1 MMMAQDERGRAGPV
15 GALLAAAGAVALCC
29 AGPILLGVLAT
40 TGLGAALTHRG
51 APVVA
56 AAGLIAALVVSG
68 IVWQR
73 RRACGCPVPSRTSR
87 SEHSDETRDGFAPPR
102 RDRTR
107 VP

>member
-29 AGPILLGVLAT
+29 AGPVLLGILAT
-40 TGLGAALTHRG
+40 TGLGAVLTHRG

-56 AAGLIAALVVSG
+56 AGLIAALVVAG

-87 SEHSDETRDGFAPPR
+87 SEHSDETGDGVAPR
-102 RDRTR
+102 RDRAR